1 VKPDVS
7 LPGVSIRVFHLDD
20 HELLRIGTQTIIEHC
35 PGLELVGQAAT
46 AEEALARIASTRPDV
61 VILDIELGSAP
72 SGIEVCREI
81 RSRWPEI
88 HCLMLTAYGDDE
100 SLFSSIMAGASGFL
114 LKGVKAD
121 VLLRSVQAVASG
133 RSLLDPEVTAKVLER
148 LRAGP
153 AGGRDGEPPLTDREQ
168 EILRLIADGATN
180 REIGE
185 RLYLAEKTV
194 RNYVS
199 GLLAKLG
206 VQRRSEAAAYAA
218 RRAIRGRPQ
227 ATGQ

>member
-1 VKPDVS
+1 LAS
-7 LPGVSIRVFHLDD
+7 VSIRVFHLDD
-20 HELLRIGTQTIIEHC
+20 HELLRIGTQTVIEHC

-46 AEEALARIASTRPDV
+46 ADEALARIASSRPDV
-61 VILDIELGSAP
+61 VILDIELGAGP
-72 SGIEVCREI
+72 NGIEVCREI
-81 RSRWPEI
+81 RSRWPDI
-88 HCLMLTAYGDDE
+88 YCLMLTAYGDDE

-121 VLLRSVQAVASG
+121 VLLRSVEAVASG
-133 RSLLDPEVTAKVLER
+133 RSLLDPEITAKVLER
-148 LRAGP
+148 LRGGP
-153 AGGRDGEPPLTDREQ
+153 AGAVAGEPPLTDREQ
-168 EILRLIADGATN
+168 EVLRLIADGATN

-218 RRAIRGRPQ
+218 RRAVRGRPQ
-227 ATGQ
+227 TTGQ

>member
-1 VKPDVS
+1 
-7 LPGVSIRVFHLDD
+7 
-20 HELLRIGTQTIIEHC
+20 
-35 PGLELVGQAAT
+35 
-46 AEEALARIASTRPDV
+46 
-61 VILDIELGSAP
+61 
-72 SGIEVCREI
+72 
-81 RSRWPEI
+81 
-88 HCLMLTAYGDDE
+88 
-100 SLFSSIMAGASGFL
+100 
-114 LKGVKAD
+114 
-121 VLLRSVQAVASG
+121 VASG

-153 AGGRDGEPPLTDREQ
+153 GGGGTGEPPLTDREQ